1 MEGKKTY
8 ECTLSMSYDATDPVD
23 AANQFIANIQTNP
36 NWYVQVRERR
46 LDGSLMG
53 KIVTVD
59 TETGETEE

>member
-1 MEGKKTY
+1 
-8 ECTLSMSYDATDPVD
+8 MSYDATDPVD